1 MSQKALLVLSAREHV
16 DTLLGACDANQR
28 ANLLTFTLRQSIYSS
43 IDACLKEGE
52 MPMFSIGA
60 FSRIAR
66 VTPRLL
72 RHYEELGLFQPE
84 HIDPETGYRF
94 YSALQLPR
102 LNRILALKELGLS
115 LTQILRL
122 LDEHISTEEICGM
135 LIMRKA
141 QIEQTLRDELE
152 RIRSIEA
159 RLGLIEEHGEL
170 SDDVVLKAIPARTFL
185 SIRQIVP
192 SKEEGFAFMTEM
204 QRVLP
209 RLPGSRGIG
218 QFALRFPS
226 ERFETENID
235 VEMGF
240 LLDGDIPKTVLLS
253 DGRAMTVHTLPA
265 VETMATLV
273 CVGIAN
279 HERCYGRLGTWIEH
293 HQFRLAGPGWEVFL
307 EPFHPA
313 KGDEA
318 VIEIQLPVTR
328 SVGDHVSD
336 HALLMR

>member
-1 MSQKALLVLSAREHV
+1 
-16 DTLLGACDANQR
+16 
-28 ANLLTFTLRQSIYSS
+28 
-43 IDACLKEGE
+43 
-52 MPMFSIGA
+52 MFSIGE

-66 VTPRLL
+66 VTPRQL
-72 RHYEELGLFQPE
+72 RHYEELGLFQPK

-102 LNRILALKELGLS
+102 LNRILALKELRLS
-115 LTQILRL
+115 LPQILHL
-122 LDEHISTEEICGM
+122 LDEHISPEEIRGM

-152 RIRSIEA
+152 RVRSIEA
-159 RLGLIEEHGEL
+159 RLGQIEEHGEL
-170 SDDVVLKAIPARTFL
+170 FDDVVLKAMPARTFL
-185 SIRQIVP
+185 SIRQVVP
-192 SKEEGFAFMTEM
+192 SKEEGFALMAEM

-209 RLPGSRGIG
+209 RFIGRSAIG
-218 QFALRFPS
+218 QFALLFSS
-226 ERFETENID
+226 ESFETENIN

-240 LLDGDIPKTVLLS
+240 LLDGDAPETVLLS
-253 DGRAMTVHTLPA
+253 DGRAMIMRTLPA

-279 HERCYGRLGTWIEH
+279 HERCYGRLGTWMEH
-293 HQFRLAGPGWEVFL
+293 HHFQLAGPGWEVFI
-307 EPFHPA
+307 EPFQPA

-328 SVGDHVSD
+328 SMGDHVSD
-336 HALLMR
+336 HALLT

>member
-1 MSQKALLVLSAREHV
+1 
-16 DTLLGACDANQR
+16 
-28 ANLLTFTLRQSIYSS
+28 
-43 IDACLKEGE
+43 
-52 MPMFSIGA
+52 MFSIGE

-66 VTPRLL
+66 VTPRQL

-84 HIDPETGYRF
+84 RIDPETGYRF

-122 LDEHISTEEICGM
+122 LDEHISAEEIRGM

-152 RIRSIEA
+152 RVRSIEA
-159 RLGLIEEHGEL
+159 RLGQIEEQGEL
-170 SDDVVLKAIPARTFL
+170 FDDVVLKEMPARTFL
-185 SIRQIVP
+185 SIRQIVS
-192 SKEEGFAFMTEM
+192 SKEEGFAFMIEM

-209 RLPGSRGIG
+209 RLIGRSAIG
-218 QFALRFPS
+218 QFALLFPS
-226 ERFETENID
+226 DSFETENID

-240 LLDGDIPKTVLLS
+240 LLDGDAPETFLLS
-253 DGRAMTVHTLPA
+253 DGRTMTVRTLPA
-265 VETMATLV
+265 TPTMATMV
-273 CVGIAN
+273 CVGITN
-279 HERCYGRLGTWIEH
+279 HERCYGRLGTWMEQH
-293 HQFRLAGPGWEVFL
+293 HFRMAGPGWEVL
-307 EPFHPA
+307 IEPFHPA

-328 SVGDHVSD
+328 SRGDHVSD
-336 HALLMR
+336 HALLT